1 MFNELLLNL
10 TKRFYPKGKAFRMPY
25 GGFLEKTNEGLIVS
39 ENDVLTASISI
50 LDSLIPDNANFTVD
64 DATDW
69 ERRLGLIT
77 NQTVSLADRKLAISR
92 KMNHPGTIKARQH
105 YLFLQRELRNAG
117 FDVYVHE
124 NRFFDGANW
133 ISKAPSEIIS
143 SSNPVR
149 AVHRSGFRHGQLN
162 HGQVFNDKI
171 ANSVYADIDKVF
183 NVGNNYKSTFFIGG
197 ITLGDFANV
206 QQNRELEFRQ
216 LVLKIKPTQSVGYIF
231 INYI

>member
-1 MFNELLLNL
+1 
-10 TKRFYPKGKAFRMPY
+10 
-25 GGFLEKTNEGLIVS
+25 
-39 ENDVLTASISI
+39 
-50 LDSLIPDNANFTVD
+50 
-64 DATDW
+64 
-69 ERRLGLIT
+69 
-77 NQTVSLADRKLAISR
+77 
-92 KMNHPGTIKARQH
+92 MNHPGTIKARQH

-171 ANSVYADIDKVF
+171 ANSVYADIDRVF

-197 ITLGDFANV
+197 LTLGDFANV

-216 LVLKIKPTQSVGYIF
+216 LVLKIKPTQSAGYIF